1 MAQKK
6 DVQVIIDDK
15 VITLSADES
24 VEYMQKVALYI
35 NNKKQECRMSDQYHR
50 LPSDYQSLLL
60 SLNIAD
66 DYFKAKEKVDQLQAD
81 IQKLEKSNYDIQ
93 HDQIEMKIKYESS
106 QKMLEDY
113 KEQLS
118 STQKRLLELEA
129 ENAVAKSVAKG
140 TSKGTSKLKTAAPGK
155 SADS

>member
-35 NNKKQECRMSDQYHR
+35 DNKKNECRMSDQYHR
-50 LPSDYQSLLL
+50 LPADYQSLLL

-66 DYFKAKEKVDQLQAD
+66 DYFKAKEKVDQLQAE
-81 IQKLEKSNYDIQ
+81 IGKLEKQNYDIQ
-93 HDQIEMKIKYESS
+93 HEQIEMKIKYESS

-113 KEQLS
+113 KGQLS
-118 STQKRLLELEA
+118 DMQKKVLDLETKKDRKG
-129 ENAVAKSVAKG
+129 AV
-140 TSKGTSKLKTAAPGK
+140 
-155 SADS
+155 